1 LDRLKGFSKG
11 SGVITVTVK
20 LYGALPCHVA
30 GYDSQA
36 GITVHVEEG
45 TTYEHLIG
53 ILRLPPEEARVIIAG
68 GVSRRARDTIGDHE
82 EISFFLPMMGS

>member
-1 LDRLKGFSKG
+1 M
-11 SGVITVTVK
+11 ITVTVK

-45 TTYEHLIG
+45 TTYEDLIG
-53 ILRLPPEEARVIIAG
+53 ILRLPPEEARIIIAQ
-68 GVSRRARDTIGDHE
+68 GVSRKARDTVGDHE